1 MATSMNGTLLEEVL
15 LALRQLLD
23 SDELDAVRKIE
34 IEGHDVFVTIDEE
47 PGGCR
52 QCKRTAREVRTA
64 LEFLPRVNH
73 AYVALGDDP
82 ELSWG
87 AAAVG

>member
-15 LALRQLLD
+15 LALRRLLD
-23 SDELDAVRKIE
+23 SDELDAVRKVE

-47 PGGCR
+47 PGERRPCR
-52 QCKRTAREVRTA
+52 RTAREIRAA
-64 LEFLPRVNH
+64 LESLSRVDH

-87 AAAVG
+87 AAIG